1 MEHNLVNEE
10 LMNEQS
16 HDENQQNTHHEESPK
31 VEVVENTQN
40 TEVVSAEVT
49 TSETQTETAEP
60 QAEIHSVTEPQAE
73 NEVVKEEASTESFT
87 ENAALAEVKKLL
99 MSGNASEYIPKAE
112 SSELV
117 LFMDQLGHN
126 LNAENFSH
134 FMELG
139 RLIKDTFEARSKE
152 GAVSQEQ
159 AQRFSAAYG
168 SFSKRKT
175 EYQRNIEEHNTTRK
189 RDLIQRL
196 KDLMESGS
204 VNHNIV
210 KEIQTEWKTLRF
222 VTKEIKEEI
231 DNTYRSLLDTY
242 YKRKGQEMELMDYDR
257 KRNLEIKTSIIEK
270 IRALLPNEEE
280 SSNFDIWKERANIL
294 NELQKEWREAGH
306 VPREDME
313 KLNLEYKDVVDNFY
327 AQRREF
333 VESQEQGMHE
343 NGEKKE
349 AILVKMTPFIEF
361 KSEKPRAWEDATK
374 ELIALQEEWKTVGK
388 APIEKNTELWK
399 KFREVGNSF
408 FNNKSSFFKNLE
420 TERNQNLELKTVIA
434 DKAESLK
441 DSLEWDKA
449 GKIFRELQEEW
460 KKIGPVPDRFSNK
473 IWNRFREASDFFYN
487 RKREFFKDIKGEE
500 DENLEKKRSLIDR
513 VKEIVANIEDR
524 EASFQEVREIQAK
537 WKEIGKVPI
546 KVKDTIWDEFTRE
559 LDGFFEMLRGMKR
572 EGGNNNAGNGNN
584 DRDKQKRNNTG
595 NNNNR
600 NFNKSNR
607 NDNDRGGFEKN
618 NEDDRIQRL
627 RKKITKSN
635 ETINQYSTN
644 ILFITKGK
652 SGDAFR
658 KQIQDEIDKETALVA
673 DYTKQIKEIQAQNEK
688 AKAVEAP
695 EVVAENT
702 EVVNTAETNEVVDSE
717 TTVNE
722 VVETAEVTETPA
734 EEPVAEIEEEKEA

>member
-16 HDENQQNTHHEESPK
+16 HDENQQNTHQENPK
-31 VEVVENTQN
+31 VEVVENTEKTETVSSEEN
-40 TEVVSAEVT
+40 TT
-49 TSETQTETAEP
+49 TETKMETAEP
-60 QAEIHSVTEPQAE
+60 QVENHSSTEPQAE
-73 NEVVKEEASTESFT
+73 KEVVQEEQSTKTFTES
-87 ENAALAEVKKLL
+87 AALAEVKKLL
-99 MSGNASEYIPKAE
+99 MSGNSSEYIPKAE
-112 SSELV
+112 ASELV

-126 LNAENFSH
+126 LNSENFSH

-139 RLIKDTFEARSKE
+139 RLIKDTFDRLSKE
-152 GAVSQEQ
+152 NAVSHEQ
-159 AQRFSAAYG
+159 AQRFSSAYG
-168 SFSKRKT
+168 SFSKRKN
-175 EYQRNIEEHNTTRK
+175 EHQKNIEEHNTNRK

-204 VNHNIV
+204 VSHNIV

-313 KLNLEYKDVVDNFY
+313 RLNLEYKDVVDNFY

-333 VESQEQGMHE
+333 VESQEHGMQE

-399 KFREVGNSF
+399 KFREVGNAF
-408 FNNKSSFFKNLE
+408 FSNKSAFFKNLE
-420 TERNQNLELKTVIA
+420 SERTQNLELKTAIA
-434 DKAESLK
+434 EKAEELK
-441 DSLEWDKA
+441 ESNEWDKA
-449 GKIFRELQEEW
+449 GKLFREFHEEW

-546 KVKDTIWDEFTRE
+546 KVKETIWDEFTKE
-559 LDGFFEMLRGMKR
+559 LDSFFELLRGMKR
-572 EGGNNNAGNGNN
+572 EGGNNNGNSNNNNN
-584 DRDKQKRNNTG
+584 DRERQKRSN

-600 NFNKSNR
+600 NFNNR
-607 NDNDRGGFEKN
+607 SGRDDNERGGGFERN
-618 NEDDRIQRL
+618 NEDERIQRL
-627 RKKITKSN
+627 RKKIAKSN

-673 DYTKQIKEIQAQNEK
+673 DYKKQIKDLEALTIKETPK
-688 AKAVEAP
+688 VVVENTP
-695 EVVAENT
+695 VEVVAENT
-702 EVVNTAETNEVVDSE
+702 PVVEVSNEVESDTTQTE
-717 TTVNE
+717 TV
-722 VVETAEVTETPA
+722 AEVTTD
-734 EEPVAEIEEEKEA
+734 EPVSESEEEKEA